1 MLLFDGTFY
10 HLWYFPACMIGMLLL
25 LMLKRFLTARMLMAV
40 TVILYFI
47 GLFGDSYYGV
57 IAFAPVLSKI
67 YQFLFQISTYTRNG
81 IFFAPLFSAF
91 RSKNRCQ
98 TSLKTVKR
106 PPNIAK
112 KSQSSAQNGNELLYF
127 GYLICF

>member
-10 HLWYFPACMIGMLLL
+10 HLWYFPACMIAMLLL

-67 YQFLFQISTYTRNG
+67 YQFLF
-81 IFFAPLFSAF
+81 L
-91 RSKNRCQ
+91 
-98 TSLKTVKR
+98 
-106 PPNIAK
+106 
-112 KSQSSAQNGNELLYF
+112 
-127 GYLICF
+127 